1 MTSAMAQKCRLC
13 GEKQPLMS
21 SFLGLCPA
29 CARKPESR
37 AIAEF
42 IAALD
47 PNIPYSLLAFH
58 PDYLI
63 TDLPVTSLKDAEEA
77 RAAAKRAGLQNV
89 HIGNIHVLC

>member
-1 MTSAMAQKCRLC
+1 MTGKCRLC
-13 GEKQPLMS
+13 GEKQPLTS

-29 CARKPESR
+29 CASKLESR

-47 PNIPYSLLAFH
+47 PSIPYSLLAFH
-58 PDYLI
+58 PDYLM

-77 RAAAKRAGLQNV
+77 RAAARSSGLQNV
-89 HIGNIHVLC
+89 HLGNIHVLC